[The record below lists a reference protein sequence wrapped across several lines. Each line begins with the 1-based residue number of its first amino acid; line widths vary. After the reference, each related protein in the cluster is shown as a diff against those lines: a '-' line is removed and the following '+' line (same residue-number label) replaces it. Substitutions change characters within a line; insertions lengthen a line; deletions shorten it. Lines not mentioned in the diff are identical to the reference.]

1 MLPDTEILDLL
12 AHCERATGTVLKQ
25 IRGNLRSRDWLAAV
39 WELVVGEA
47 ASMIGRIY
55 YEGGAGGKSQSDWL
69 LELPDGYRIS
79 LEAAFALNSPET
91 AVTQAENHPAFGILR
106 RKAAQARASA
116 VTDPVVLCIGTDRVL
131 ELSGSWAMVSRDR
144 VVARF
149 FAGSA
154 SLSAVIIVPILLR
167 PEVFVGFARK
177 AEPALLK
184 NPRARSPLSESA
196 DNQLQQLN
204 FNSRTLS
211 VWTASPGVRAS
222 LRAAIDQLGDGP
234 GALSTS
240 ASHGPASHVRPVT
253 WSYTWRFNHLRIERF
268 GESYCLFNGNELIET
283 FASAADAAQTA
294 ADLFQ
299 PFPAHVFGPHGIEPN
314 PDRGVSPDLP
324 DWKYDPGE
332 PST

>member
-1 MLPDTEILDLL
+1 MLPDAEILDLL

-47 ASMIGRIY
+47 ASRIGRIH

-69 LELPDGYRIS
+69 MELPNGDRIS
-79 LEAAFALNSPET
+79 LEAAFALNSPGT
-91 AVTQAENHPAFGILR
+91 AVTQAKDHPAFGILR
-106 RKAAQARASA
+106 RKAAQARASD
-116 VTDPVVLCIGTDRVL
+116 VTHPVVLCIGTDRVF
-131 ELSGSWAMVSRDR
+131 ELSGSWASRDR

-149 FAGSA
+149 LAGSA

-184 NPRARSPLSESA
+184 NPRARSPLSEGA
-196 DNQLQQLN
+196 ANQLQQLN
-204 FNSRTLS
+204 FNSRTPS
-211 VWTASPGVRAS
+211 IWTAPRGVRAS
-222 LRAAIDQLGDGP
+222 LRAAIDQLGEGL
-234 GALSTS
+234 GALSTL
-240 ASHGPASHVRPVT
+240 ASHGRASHSRPVT
-253 WSYTWRFNHLRIERF
+253 WSYTWQFNHLRIEQF
-268 GESYCLFNGNELIET
+268 GESYCLSNGDELIET
-283 FASAADAAQTA
+283 LASAADAARTA

-299 PFPAHVFGPHGIEPN
+299 PFPAHVLGPHGIEPD
-314 PDRGVSPDLP
+314 PDRGVSPELR

-332 PST
+332 SST